1 MKENKEMEGK
11 GIKLLAS
18 AMYENI
24 VGKKKIRR

>member
-1 MKENKEMEGK
+1 MEGK